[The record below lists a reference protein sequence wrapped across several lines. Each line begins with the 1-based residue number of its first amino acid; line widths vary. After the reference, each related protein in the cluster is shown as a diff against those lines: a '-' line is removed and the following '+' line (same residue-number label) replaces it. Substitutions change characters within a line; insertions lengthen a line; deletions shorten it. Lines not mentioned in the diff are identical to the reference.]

1 MWEVLVRVT
10 VAVSPQFF
18 GWVTGIDIGIEIVS
32 PAEVRDAYA
41 SYLRQIMELYET

>member
-1 MWEVLVRVT
+1 M
-10 VAVSPQFF
+10 SPQFF